1 MASDS
6 IPDDADV
13 VEVLSGIEARLA
25 QAFVSGDPSYHAK
38 VLADDWSV
46 IDGSGRVLTKGQV
59 LKESFAGD
67 KQISI
72 GKIDEV
78 NVRPFGTWA
87 VVTGRTHVA
96 GKAGDVAF
104 EVWLRFTDVFAFRDG
119 KWLVVASQATLINQ

>member
-1 MASDS
+1 MPSGS
-6 IPDDADV
+6 LPDDADV
-13 VEVLSGIEARLA
+13 VEILSGMEARLA
-25 QAFVSGDPSYHAK
+25 QAFVSGDPSYHK
-38 VLADDWSV
+38 HVLADDWSV
-46 IDGSGRVLTKGQV
+46 IDGTGRVITKDEV

-72 GKIDEV
+72 GKIDEI

-96 GKAGDVAF
+96 GMAGDEAF
-104 EVWLRFTDVFAFRDG
+104 DVWLRFTDVFAFRDE